1 MNREQRRAAE
11 RKIKKQITQNDKE
24 NIDALVEL
32 LQLAYARKSSYTTP
46 IKDGDKVMLKTEQIS
61 SRKEFENMSEPYKNF
76 VSSSKNRVF
85 TAHIEH
91 KNLVSFTELDGDED
105 FLFWDGDL
113 ELVEDEG
120 GERDGR

>member
-1 MNREQRRAAE
+1 MNREQRRAVE

-24 NIDALVEL
+24 KIEALVEL
-32 LQLAYARKSSYTTP
+32 LQLAYARNTYKTP
-46 IKDGDKVMLKTEQIS
+46 IQDGDKVMLKTEQIS

-76 VSSSKNRVF
+76 VFSSKNRVF

-120 GERDGR
+120 GERDER